1 MEIAHQLP
9 GRVRIRIPGL
19 ESEDYC
25 RQVVEELS
33 NDDRITHLRISAA
46 CNSLVVYFDPI
57 RIEVKELLN
66 YLTQETE
73 NQPATQKSPGLTEED
88 TQSAEPDAETA
99 GDLKTPATS
108 KYFKPALSADVQEK
122 IRKII
127 KKEDP
132 RKPLSD
138 GRISELLK
146 KEKVEIAR
154 RTVAK
159 YREIMEILPSTKRRK
174 MDAG

>member
-19 ESEDYC
+19 ESEAYC
-25 RQVVEELS
+25 RQIAEDLS
-33 NDDRITHLRISAA
+33 NDYRITHLRISSG
-46 CNSLVVYFDPI
+46 CNSLVICFDPI
-57 RIEVKELLN
+57 RIEIKEILN
-66 YLTQETE
+66 YLTKEAE
-73 NQPATQKSPGLTEED
+73 NKPAARGNLGLTEKD
-88 TQSAEPDAETA
+88 ARSIKPDKEAA
-99 GDLKTPATS
+99 GDFKAPATS
-108 KYFKPALSADVQEK
+108 KYFKPALSADVQDK
-122 IRKII
+122 IREMIHN
-127 KKEDP
+127 EDP

-146 KEKVEIAR
+146 KEKVDIAR

-174 MDAG
+174 MDAD

>member
-33 NDDRITHLRISAA
+33 HDGRITHLRMSAA

-57 RIEVKELLN
+57 RIEIKEILA
-66 YLTQETE
+66 YLTQEAE
-73 NQPATQKSPGLTEED
+73 NRSAAKKSPGLTEEE
-88 TQSAEPDAETA
+88 TLSAEPDAEAA
-99 GDLKTPATS
+99 GDLKAPATS
-108 KYFKPALSADVQEK
+108 KYFKAALSADVQEK
-122 IRKII
+122 IREII
-127 KKEDP
+127 HNEDP

-146 KEKVEIAR
+146 KEKVDIAR

-159 YREIMEILPSTKRRK
+159 YREIMKIPPSTKRRK
-174 MDAG
+174 MHTC